1 MRFCKRGL
9 LVLLLRTLARRS
21 WQVRKFLLD
30 IPSID
35 GDNVDSS
42 SKVGIPGAE
51 KHKPYRS
58 EEILNVNTLHI
69 SRNLT
74 Q

>member
-1 MRFCKRGL
+1 MGDCWFS
-9 LVLLLRTLARRS
+9 LVKNPGKKKLAGEKVLARH
-21 WQVRKFLLD
+21 
-30 IPSID
+30 SIYRW
-35 GDNVDSS
+35 DNVDSS

-69 SRNLT
+69 SRDLT